1 MSSRVLPGGEGAASR
16 YQWRRVA
23 GAPVEQESGPAEEGQ
38 TKAALEQRI
47 RQLEIEAAARER
59 MVREQ
64 GEKAGYQAGR
74 REGEAS
80 AAKQAAEEIKRIL
93 AQSAESLRQ
102 LLDWRQQLRKQME
115 EDLVHLSVTVAGRI
129 LNREIHVDKD
139 ALTGIVH
146 AALSKIEVRELHR
159 IRVSAQDVALLQE
172 HLTRLQLPARV
183 EVAGDAT
190 LPRGSLLFETVR
202 GQLDCS
208 IDVQLQEI
216 DRGLADV
223 VRRSA

>member
-1 MSSRVLPGGEGAASR
+1 MSSKVLPGGDGAAGR
-16 YQWRRVA
+16 YHWRRVA
-23 GAPVEQESGPAEEGQ
+23 GAPADYPGGPGEANHSKE
-38 TKAALEQRI
+38 ALERRI
-47 RQLEIEAAARER
+47 RQMETEAAGRER
-59 MVREQ
+59 TVREQ

-74 REGEAS
+74 REGEAG
-80 AAKQAAEEIKRIL
+80 AAKQAAEEIKRIW
-93 AQSAESLRQ
+93 AQSAESLQQ

-115 EDLVHLSVTVAGRI
+115 EDLVHLSVTIARRI
-129 LNREIHVDKD
+129 LNREIHADKD

-146 AALSKIEVRELHR
+146 AALEKIEVRELHR
-159 IRVSAQDVALLQE
+159 IRVSVPDVALLQE
-172 HLTRLQLPARV
+172 QLTRLPLPSRV
-183 EVAGDAT
+183 EVTGDAA
-190 LPRGSLLFETVR
+190 LPRGSLILETVR